1 MTHELLGQLGARK
14 ETFTQNPVS
23 IEQMGELIDMV
34 QDGSITG
41 EHILHKLVFSALT
54 STQGTSGKTLL
65 HHMITHRSREMP
77 SKLAADLSLAALS
90 ENSSSDSLKRLCEEA
105 IAALPEEAGVVRK
118 GNERVI
124 MKLVGKVM
132 RDSRGRADAK
142 AATDLLKELLLP
154 KQ

>member
-1 MTHELLGQLGARK
+1 
-14 ETFTQNPVS
+14 
-23 IEQMGELIDMV
+23 
-34 QDGSITG
+34 
-41 EHILHKLVFSALT
+41 
-54 STQGTSGKTLL
+54 
-65 HHMITHRSREMP
+65 MITHRSREMP

-132 RDSRGRADAK
+132 KDSRGRADAK
-142 AATDLLKELLLP
+142 AAAGLLKELLLP